1 MLLIFPAKG
10 GGACGGGRSR
20 RTGTIKHMAL
30 SPSKVAALLPRQ
42 HRDDAAAIGIA
53 AAVALS
59 VPIWVVIG
67 LLVWWFLL

>member
-1 MLLIFPAKG
+1 MI
-10 GGACGGGRSR
+10 
-20 RTGTIKHMAL
+20 
-30 SPSKVAALLPRQ
+30 SPSKAAARLPRQ

-59 VPIWVVIG
+59 VPLWGVIG